1 MDIPLPEDFQIHHRN
16 LVPPTNQNT
25 KKKEAEEEKAETF
38 SATTSLPPK
47 LGAFWDFKNLPLLR
61 NCDVDTFIAGFVN
74 FLREHFQIHHRNLVP
89 PTNQNTKKKEAE
101 EEKAETF
108 SATVDFTTA
117 QVGCLLGFQEP
128 TFTQE
133 LRCGHIYCGIRKL
146 LA

>member
-38 SATTSLPPK
+38 SATVGESLATRIDLTKEWLKNWHDPSHPDGVIQGMLGKIIINDYMMFDELWLQTSLPPK

-74 FLREHFQIHHRNLVP
+74 FLRERNY
-89 PTNQNTKKKEAE
+89 EI
-101 EEKAETF
+101 
-108 SATVDFTTA
+108 
-117 QVGCLLGFQEP
+117 GLLS
-128 TFTQE
+128 
-133 LRCGHIYCGIRKL
+133 
-146 LA
+146 